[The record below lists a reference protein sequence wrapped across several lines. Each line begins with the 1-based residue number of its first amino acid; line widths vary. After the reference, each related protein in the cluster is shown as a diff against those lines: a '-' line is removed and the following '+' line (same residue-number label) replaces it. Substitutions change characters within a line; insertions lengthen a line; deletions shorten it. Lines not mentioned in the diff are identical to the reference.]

1 MVRLSI
7 SLFLRLVLQSELNL
21 LSTFH
26 RWDTQGST
34 QSFQSHSTGGGGAG
48 GSTSF
53 RSDQFK
59 TLSEV
64 VTENLGMSEKP
75 DFFSSRATI
84 TYIKSDNMSYP
95 ACPADKCNK
104 KVSMEAEN
112 SWRCEKCEQTYEAP
126 QYRYVL
132 LFSRTLVHL
141 EDRLTPLLNL

>member
-1 MVRLSI
+1 MSALSVLG
-7 SLFLRLVLQSELNL
+7 SDGTDRFSLRL
-21 LSTFH
+21 F

-48 GSTSF
+48 STSF
-53 RSDQFK
+53 KADQFK

-64 VTENLGMSEKP
+64 VHENLGMSEKP

-126 QYRYVL
+126 QYR
-132 LFSRTLVHL
+132 
-141 EDRLTPLLNL
+141 